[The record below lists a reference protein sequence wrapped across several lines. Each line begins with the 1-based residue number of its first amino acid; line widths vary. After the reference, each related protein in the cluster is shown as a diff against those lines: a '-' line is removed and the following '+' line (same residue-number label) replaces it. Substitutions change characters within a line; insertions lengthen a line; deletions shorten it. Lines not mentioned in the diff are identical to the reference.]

1 MAAPADFR
9 HRRRR
14 RHRRRNG
21 RRHRRGRAANAGRPA
36 PPPFRYLHL
45 GEPATIGR
53 RAAVVKL
60 GRLQLGGFVGWIFWA
75 AVHIY
80 FLIGV
85 LKRFIVAFNWL
96 WTFLTVQCARG

>member
-1 MAAPADFR
+1 
-9 HRRRR
+9 
-14 RHRRRNG
+14 
-21 RRHRRGRAANAGRPA
+21 
-36 PPPFRYLHL
+36 
-45 GEPATIGR
+45 
-53 RAAVVKL
+53 VVKL